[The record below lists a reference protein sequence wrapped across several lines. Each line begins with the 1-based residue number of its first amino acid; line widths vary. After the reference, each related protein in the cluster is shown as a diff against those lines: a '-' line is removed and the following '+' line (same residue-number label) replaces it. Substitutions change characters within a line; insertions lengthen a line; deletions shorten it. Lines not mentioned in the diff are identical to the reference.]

1 VHIDRR
7 RVAVDARPT
16 FRMVKL
22 ADETTLREVIEAQ
35 LTDPGLP
42 VAEEGV
48 TWTLTGGGIPF
59 TGSDSAPALG
69 GPGQHELARFVYG
82 AHPEHERSVVEL
94 RAGSLDAALVD
105 LPVLNAHRVAA
116 LWWEPDSDAVDPVR

>member
-1 VHIDRR
+1 VVYVHIDRR
-7 RVAVDARPT
+7 RVAVDTRAP

-22 ADETTLREVIEAQ
+22 PDETTLRELIDAQ
-35 LTDPGLP
+35 LADPGLP

-59 TGSDSAPALG
+59 TGTDTAPALG
-69 GPGQHELARFVYG
+69 GPGEHELARFVYG

-94 RAGSLDAALVD
+94 RAGALDTALVD
-105 LPVLNAHRVAA
+105 LPILNAHRVAG
-116 LWWEPDSDAVDPVR
+116 LWWEPESDLG